1 MHFWIKCGVFKNA
14 MIVILIKYRIVFKK
28 YFSAGNCLAF
38 GCWMGKLLA
47 NQNGLKRERSPDF
60 GTRGAQEIL
69 L

>member
-1 MHFWIKCGVFKNA
+1 M
-14 MIVILIKYRIVFKK
+14 FKK
-28 YFSAGNCLAF
+28 YFSAGNCLVFA
-38 GCWMGKLLA
+38 CWMGKLLA